1 MTNSDSFGRDLSRWL
16 HEEGEH
22 RVPDH
27 LGEILVET
35 AATRQRPWWSSPER
49 WLPVQTTLHFAPV
62 PRIVWLLVVLALVA
76 VLGVAVLAVGSRS
89 RQPAPPFGLARNG
102 AILYGGTDDDI
113 YRLDPVSGAA
123 TALIAGSTKD
133 SVPWLSPDGT
143 QFLFL
148 RDAAADPATD
158 GKTATIMVAAAD
170 GTSVRPLTG
179 MLDSIQDVAW
189 SHDATR
195 VAVSAYVGGTPTL
208 QLFTVVGQSEPL
220 VIDTG
225 GMATTFLDF
234 RPGDREVT
242 FGGTK
247 GDVNGLYAV
256 GVDGRGLRTI
266 VPVDAL
272 VSAVLSPDGTKIA
285 YTAWDGS
292 TGTVHV
298 ADVATGRDTIPAFD
312 PPSGGGVT
320 DEVSGWSPDGSRLM
334 FYRWHSSPSF
344 RLGVVPSSGGRVV
357 EIGPGVPTTL
367 TDNAQFSPDGK
378 SVLAYYGIDK
388 TTWLLDPTET
398 IPDRVLSA
406 TIAERAA
413 WERLAP

>member
-1 MTNSDSFGRDLSRWL
+1 
-16 HEEGEH
+16 
-22 RVPDH
+22 VAA
-27 LGEILVET
+27 LGI
-35 AATRQRPWWSSPER
+35 
-49 WLPVQTTLHFAPV
+49 
-62 PRIVWLLVVLALVA
+62 
-76 VLGVAVLAVGSRS
+76 AVLAVGSRS